1 MMNGKDKKK
10 NTNQLTLVTNG
21 QATGGG
27 LRSPVCGENVPHLM
41 ASASSPSLLTGCG
54 DPSTPTGSRI
64 ERHCH
69 SHHIHAGSSVT
80 SPDVQNTPAQVV
92 EFPPSPSPLV
102 SPVPASQ
109 PQDSS
114 FLSPAPPRR
123 THLNSNSERPNSA
136 PTHHLE
142 RISGMLLRLV
152 GDHYLC
158 LTCGRQLRTI
168 GDQLAL
174 ETDLRRA
181 FSTSHLY
188 SNLEDQRRDA
198 N

>member
-1 MMNGKDKKK
+1 MSDNTKKK
-10 NTNQLTLVTNG
+10 NPNQLTLVTNG
-21 QATGGG
+21 QAVAEEV
-27 LRSPVCGENVPHLM
+27 RSPVCGENVSHML

-64 ERHCH
+64 EKHCH
-69 SHHIHAGSSVT
+69 AHHIHAGSCVT
-80 SPDVQNTPAQVV
+80 SPDVQNTTVQVV
-92 EFPPSPSPLV
+92 NFPASPSTLMSPGTPSQAHDTGFLTPLN
-102 SPVPASQ
+102 
-109 PQDSS
+109 
-114 FLSPAPPRR
+114 PRR
-123 THLNSNSERPNSA
+123 QNLSSHSERPNSA
-136 PTHHLE
+136 PPHHLE
-142 RISGMLLRLV
+142 RISGVLLRLV

-181 FSTSHLY
+181 FSSSHLY
-188 SNLEDQRRDA
+188 SNLEHRENDA